1 MPVRLPPLLASVLIG
16 GLSACTMGP
25 DYRPPAPASLGIP
38 DQFYLAAGAR
48 APTEA
53 ELASWWTQFR
63 EPALD
68 GLIATAIAN
77 NTDMAVSRARLIQ
90 AQESLVQARAA
101 RLPQVSGT
109 ANAGRNLSF
118 PGSDS
123 NSFSLSGSASWTADL
138 FGGTTRSIEASRADL
153 AASGFDLANLRVA
166 IVSQLVTAYVQ
177 ARLAQEQI
185 RIARET
191 LAIQQNNF
199 EITGWRVQA
208 GLASSLDAEQAR
220 AQLAQTTAQ
229 IPQQEASLRTTLDSI
244 AVLIGAA
251 PGEATRAL
259 EAPAPIPVAPVT
271 LTAGIPADALRQR
284 PDVQAAERRLG
295 SATARIGVAEA
306 QLYPQLSLSGTLGTS
321 ARGIGSLTDLIT
333 GSLFARL
340 AQTIFD
346 GGRLRSQVRSQHA
359 AADAAFATY
368 KGVVIN
374 ALGDVEDAVAALTA
388 SQARQVQLRIA
399 VDAANNSAILARTRY
414 QAGIADF
421 QAVLSSEQTLLNARQ
436 SLAGAQ
442 SDEAIAISRLYAALG
457 GGWQTTNGQQP

>member
-1 MPVRLPPLLASVLIG
+1 MHARLTSLLAPVLIG
-16 GLSACTMGP
+16 GLSACTLGP
-25 DYRPPAPASLGIP
+25 DYRPPAPAALGVP
-38 DQFYLAAGAR
+38 NQFYLAAGAR

-68 GLIATAIAN
+68 ALIATALAN
-77 NTDMAVSRARLIQ
+77 NTDIAVSRARLVQ
-90 AQESLVQARAA
+90 ARESLTQARAA
-101 RLPQVSGT
+101 ALPQVSGT
-109 ANAGRNLSF
+109 ANAGRNLSC
-118 PGSDS
+118 PGPDS
-123 NSFSLSGSASWTADL
+123 SSFSLNGSASWTADL
-138 FGGTTRSIEASRADL
+138 FGGTARSIEASRADL
-153 AASGFDLANLRVA
+153 AASGYDLANLHVA
-166 IVSQLVTAYVQ
+166 IVSQLVTSYVQ
-177 ARLAQEQI
+177 ARLAQEQL

-208 GLASSLDAEQAR
+208 GLASSLDVEQAR

-229 IPQQEASLRTTLDSI
+229 IPQQEASLRATLNSI

-251 PGEATRAL
+251 PGEATRML
-259 EAPAPIPVAPVT
+259 ETPAPIPAAPVA

-306 QLYPQLSLSGTLGTS
+306 QLYPQLSLSGNLGTS
-321 ARGIGSLTDLIT
+321 ARSVGSLTDLIT
-333 GSLFARL
+333 GGLFARV

-346 GGRLRSQVRSQHA
+346 GGRLQAQVRSQRA

-374 ALGDVEDAVAALTA
+374 ALGDVEDAVASLTA
-388 SQARQVQLRIA
+388 ARARQVQLKIA
-399 VDAANNSAILARTRY
+399 VEAANNSAILARIRY
-414 QAGIADF
+414 QSGLSDF
-421 QAVLSSEQTLLNARQ
+421 LTLQNAEQSLLSARQ

-442 SDEAIAISRLYAALG
+442 SDEAIAIARLYAALG
-457 GGWQTTNGQQP
+457 GGWQMMDGKPQ